1 MNQTSKFP
9 YKYTPISPLYFHLFS
24 SNYTMDKPQEEMQ
37 EVGFFGI
44 YKESFKTIFSWKKIF
59 TQITLTFILPLSFI
73 FLAHFIIAYILEWRI
88 SRAEDQIYY
97 NNVDS
102 ERFYHRLSTA
112 YIGYWVFKF
121 TYLSFLLLFS
131 LLSTAAIV
139 YTIASLYSGNEV
151 TFKKV
156 LKIVPKVWKRLALT
170 FLWTYLGFFMYNVIA
185 GVVYYIWETTTTYT
199 TFAIVVLYIL
209 LALYCVGFIYI
220 TALWQLASVVTVL
233 ESSYGLKA
241 ILRGNSLIKGKRW
254 LSWFVFFGLCC
265 IFGGILI
272 MFFSFAWYGFFGL
285 MMGLLC
291 VFLLMNLFL
300 LGYVAQTML
309 YLVCKSYHREPIDKM
324 GLSSQLGGYLGEFEP
339 AFKVDKDIQLGHP
352 QVQV

>member
-1 MNQTSKFP
+1 M
-9 YKYTPISPLYFHLFS
+9 
-24 SNYTMDKPQEEMQ
+24 
-37 EVGFFGI
+37 GG
-44 YKESFKTIFSWKKIF
+44 TIRIN
-59 TQITLTFILPLSFI
+59 
-73 FLAHFIIAYILEWRI
+73 RI
-88 SRAEDQIYY
+88 SSYSWVIQQCMKYKIHPYIINDY
-97 NNVDS
+97 
-102 ERFYHRLSTA
+102 RL
-112 YIGYWVFKF
+112 IG
-121 TYLSFLLLFS
+121 
-131 LLSTAAIV
+131 
-139 YTIASLYSGNEV
+139 
-151 TFKKV
+151 V
-156 LKIVPKVWKRLALT
+156 LH
-170 FLWTYLGFFMYNVIA
+170 LGDHHH
-185 GVVYYIWETTTTYT
+185 
-199 TFAIVVLYIL
+199 
-209 LALYCVGFIYI
+209 
-220 TALWQLASVVTVL
+220 LASVVTVL

-339 AFKVDKDIQLGHP
+339 AFKVDKDIQLGQP